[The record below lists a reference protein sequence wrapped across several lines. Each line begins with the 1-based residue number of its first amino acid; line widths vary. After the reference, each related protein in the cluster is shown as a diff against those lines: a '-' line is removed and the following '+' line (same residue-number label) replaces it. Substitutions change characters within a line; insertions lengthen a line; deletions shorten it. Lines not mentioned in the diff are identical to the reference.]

1 VPQPADQ
8 TVAPDATQAR
18 VPQPANPT
26 PAPVAD
32 ASQPWG
38 QPQTPVADANQ
49 PWGQP
54 QPQYGGGFAP
64 PPVPPAK
71 KSGGRSVIWPI
82 ACIVLV
88 LALIGVSA
96 FSFMT
101 ITNDGKT
108 ITNDGNTLTD
118 TKNTLNAKY
127 DSEAKAHKAD
137 VAALS
142 TCITK
147 MTADE
152 ADLTALNSHLVE
164 VEAARG
170 AYETALLKGLTDEHQ
185 ALLDLSAATT
195 SAESTAAWNLA
206 VTGEDEMNS
215 AKTLKTSLDSLISKY
230 GLTSAKSAAST
241 IAGRIATT
249 TTQCTAAITAASKS
263 TGAAQPSAAP
273 PTSAPSSH

>member
-1 VPQPADQ
+1 MPQPADQ
-8 TVAPDATQAR
+8 T
-18 VPQPANPT
+18 PT
-26 PAPVAD
+26 PGAD
-32 ASQPWG
+32 ANQPWG
-38 QPQTPVADANQ
+38 QPQTPVADTSQ

-101 ITNDGKT
+101 ITNDGNT

-127 DSEAKAHKAD
+127 DAEAKAHKAD

-142 TCITK
+142 SCITK

-152 ADLTALNSHLVE
+152 ADLTTLSSHLVE
-164 VEAARG
+164 VEAARD
-170 AYETALLKGLTDEHQ
+170 AYETALLKSLTDEHQ
-185 ALLDLSAATT
+185 AIVDMVKAATL
-195 SAESTAAWNLA
+195 AEYNKALA
-206 VTGEDEMNS
+206 LAMQGESEMTS

-249 TTQCTAAITAASKS
+249 TTQCTAAVTAASKS
-263 TGAAQPSAAP
+263 TGAAQP
-273 PTSAPSSH
+273 TSAPKSTGAAQPSAGPSSH